1 MKLNLNMEIGK
12 KPASYP
18 TKKTINLYYKEDVSS
33 RISTIILD
41 VIFVA
46 VVVIGLA
53 KILVIDVI
61 ADRAAAI
68 DKVENA
74 QTRLEQQLD
83 EIADYDEIS
92 EEYVR
97 YSYKILVD
105 SFGVQDRLEVLEM
118 LENTVYKNNAISNV
132 TITGN
137 VISLSF
143 NGLDLNATAQLIEE
157 LEAYEMVSSVKINN
171 QNGNTPNESYS
182 GNMII
187 TLVQP
192 GGTQ

>member
-12 KPASYP
+12 KAATYP
-18 TKKTINLYYKEDVSS
+18 TKKTINLYYKDDVSS

-53 KILVIDVI
+53 KILVVDVI
-61 ADRAAAI
+61 VDRNAAL
-68 DKVENA
+68 DKVEKA

-83 EIADYDEIS
+83 VIADYDEVS
-92 EEYVR
+92 AEYVR
-97 YSYKILVD
+97 YSHKILVD
-105 SFGVQDRLEVLEM
+105 SYGVQDRLEILEM
-118 LENTVYKNNAISNV
+118 LENTVYKNSSITNV
-132 TITGN
+132 TISGN
-137 VISLSF
+137 AISLSF
-143 NGLDLNATAQLIEE
+143 DGLDLNATAQLIEE
-157 LEAYEMVSSVKINN
+157 LEAYEMVSSVKINS